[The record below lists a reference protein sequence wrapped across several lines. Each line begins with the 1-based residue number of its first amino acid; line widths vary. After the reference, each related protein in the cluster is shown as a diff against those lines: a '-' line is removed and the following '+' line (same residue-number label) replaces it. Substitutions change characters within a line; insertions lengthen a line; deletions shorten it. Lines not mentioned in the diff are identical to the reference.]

1 MRRLLP
7 LRRFVVQD
15 TSMQPLLQP
24 GDRLL
29 VFQWAR
35 PVAGNLVVL
44 VEPDRH
50 LTFAVKRLAR
60 VEANG
65 GLVVMGDNPN
75 VSRDSRDFGPVPRR
89 LVVGTVVYRY
99 WPRARRG
106 QLTPRHQGSR

>member
-15 TSMQPLLQP
+15 TSMQPLLRP

-35 PVAGNLVVL
+35 AVPGNLVVL

-60 VEANG
+60 VEAGG
-65 GLVVMGDNPN
+65 GLVVTGDNPN
-75 VSRDSRDFGPVPRR
+75 VSRDSRDYGPVPRR

-106 QLTPRHQGSR
+106 RLTARP